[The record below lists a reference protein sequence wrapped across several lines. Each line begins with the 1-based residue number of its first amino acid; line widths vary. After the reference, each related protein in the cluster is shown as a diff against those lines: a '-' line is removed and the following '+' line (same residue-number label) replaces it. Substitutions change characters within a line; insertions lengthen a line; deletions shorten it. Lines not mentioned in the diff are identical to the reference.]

1 MPAGCGPGAVMKA
14 WKWIIKMPGGAL
26 VRTGFFHAMSMHAQV
41 EANNAGGVLVGID
54 MSTLTVF

>member
-1 MPAGCGPGAVMKA
+1 MKA

-26 VRTGFFHAMSMHAQV
+26 VRTSFFHVMSLHAQV

-54 MSTLTVF
+54 MSTGATF